1 MKTRE
6 QWAEEAIQNI
16 RAMLLNAPD
25 PAGWKLVPVQGTEK
39 MMHAGEDVDRP
50 KTYGKIWEA
59 MNIIPFA
66 GKKFKLRYSKFQAW
80 KVAYRWGAG
89 SRVMEKITAHPTRSS
104 MWQSFFGDKFW
115 DIGGKA

>member
-59 MNIIPFA
+59 MIAASPEYNPIC
-66 GKKFKLRYSKFQAW
+66 W
-80 KVAYRWGAG
+80 K
-89 SRVMEKITAHPTRSS
+89 EI
-104 MWQSFFGDKFW
+104 
-115 DIGGKA
+115 